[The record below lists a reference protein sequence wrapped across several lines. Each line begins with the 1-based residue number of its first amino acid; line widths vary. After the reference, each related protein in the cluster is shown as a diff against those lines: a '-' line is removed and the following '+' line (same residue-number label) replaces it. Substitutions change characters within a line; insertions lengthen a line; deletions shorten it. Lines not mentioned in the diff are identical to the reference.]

1 MAKTENCPLCGSRG
15 VSHVEAFVEYASCT
29 NGECF
34 LYRSDDNPTY
44 EEWQDRP
51 NNSEE
56 DEKPESLELS
66 KEIVEHFN
74 RIKDL
79 AEAAAESPGES
90 FSSRASAMAALTAII
105 RDLVKEQEKVAN
117 MERLMAVENAVVTV
131 VNEHLTAEQ
140 REELLKELAVVLRT
154 VGSDE

>member
-117 MERLMAVENAVVTV
+117 MERLMTLESTIKDTLSDYL
-131 VNEHLTAEQ
+131 EQSDMDKFLEDLTT
-140 REELLKELAVVLRT
+140 RLLRLEK
-154 VGSDE
+154 D